1 MINNVVLTGRLTKE
15 PELKFTQNGT
25 AYMNF
30 TLAVQRN
37 YKTDA
42 GQYESDFISCVA
54 WKKTAEMISGYAHK
68 GSMIGIEGS
77 IQTRNYENQQG
88 QKVYVTEINARQFHF
103 MESKKSNQSN
113 QQANNNQGYPQ
124 QQQSYQQGYTQG
136 YQQQQQPQYNQPIA
150 SEINEDELPF

>member
-15 PELKFTQNGT
+15 PELKFTQNGV
-25 AYMNF
+25 AFMNF

-88 QKVYVTEINARQFHF
+88 QRIYVTEVNARQFHF
-103 MESKKSNQSN
+103 MESKKDSQNN
-113 QQANNNQGYPQ
+113 QQANNNQ
-124 QQQSYQQGYTQG
+124 SYQQGYAQG
-136 YQQQQQPQYNQPIA
+136 YQQQQPQQPQHNQPIA
-150 SEINEDELPF
+150 SEINEDDLPF

>member
-15 PELKFTQNGT
+15 PELKFTQSGT
-25 AYMNF
+25 AFMNF

-68 GSMIGIEGS
+68 GSMIGIEGN

-88 QKVYVTEINARQFHF
+88 QKVYVTEVNARQFHF
-103 MESKKSNQSN
+103 MESKKNNQGN
-113 QQANNNQGYPQ
+113 QQANNNQGYQ